1 MEQEPVMT
9 ANAGYPPV
17 ELAGTYA
24 DAPTSGGGT
33 RPQSQ
38 VEQRAITVVRCC
50 AKLYCA
56 PVTTFP
62 SPCLFPGIVSR
73 RQWTNISGMFRAS
86 VPTSGGLVAWTDSTP
101 CRPTVALRDVKWE
114 RSDIRRSAL
123 RLWKGSASSLCSGA
137 LLAVK
142 NRRPFVVKLL
152 RLLKSVEEESSRHWL
167 TRTGCEL

>member
-1 MEQEPVMT
+1 MESIQKADV
-9 ANAGYPPV
+9 GYPPV

-50 AKLYCA
+50 AKSYCA
-56 PVTTFP
+56 PVLTFP

-101 CRPTVALRDVKWE
+101 CRPTVALRDVVWE
-114 RSDIRRSAL
+114 KVGHPSIGVEALEAVVGRKDCIRGWEDR
-123 RLWKGSASSLCSGA
+123 
-137 LLAVK
+137 
-142 NRRPFVVKLL
+142 
-152 RLLKSVEEESSRHWL
+152 
-167 TRTGCEL
+167 

>member
-1 MEQEPVMT
+1 M
-9 ANAGYPPV
+9 

-33 RPQSQ
+33 RPQSL

-101 CRPTVALRDVKWE
+101 CRPTVALRDVGG
-114 RSDIRRSAL
+114 RGSDIRRSAL
-123 RLWKGSASSLCSGA
+123 RLWKGSASSLCSGV
-137 LLAVK
+137 LRGRICIVSG
-142 NRRPFVVKLL
+142 L
-152 RLLKSVEEESSRHWL
+152 RLLNESGVEETCHRWSARAGSS
-167 TRTGCEL
+167 